1 MEVVED
7 QRSSKEEKKWF
18 FCFFVFEELKLM
30 AENGRK
36 ISEIGRYKNIVKY
49 KRRI

>member
-1 MEVVED
+1 MV
-7 QRSSKEEKKWF
+7 
-18 FCFFVFEELKLM
+18 FCFFVFELKLM
-30 AENGRK
+30 GENGRK

>member
-18 FCFFVFEELKLM
+18 FCFFVFELKLM
-30 AENGRK
+30 AENDRK